1 MRTFTFRKEG
11 TFMSKDFNGIYA
23 PLIKEFVDMKRSL
36 GFKYIGGEFVLLLFD
51 RFTIERNETIIGVTK
66 ELSDVWCRERD
77 NESNSYHYRR
87 CYILGAFSSFLN
99 KKGIR
104 SYIPRTPPLR
114 NVFVPHIFS
123 IKEMERIFMVCDSM
137 QSKNNDLRSSIF
149 IMPALL
155 RTLYG
160 TGVRIGEAL
169 SLINK
174 DVNLEERYFILRDTK
189 NGKDKLVPFS
199 SSLAEILKDYV
210 AHRNKLP
217 IIISDKTPFF
227 VTLRGRVCNRDAIYR
242 RFCKILVLADIPKDC
257 IRVHDLRH
265 TFAVHSLAKMA
276 ESGLDLYCSL
286 PILSTYLGHQSL
298 RATNNYVRLTSE
310 MYPEL
315 IRKID
320 IISFDIFPKV

>member
-1 MRTFTFRKEG
+1 
-11 TFMSKDFNGIYA
+11 MSKDFDGIYA
-23 PLIKEFVDMKRSL
+23 PLMKEFVDMKRSL
-36 GFKYIGGEFVLLLFD
+36 GFKYNGGEFVLSLFD
-51 RFTIERNETIIGVTK
+51 RFTIERKETIIGITK
-66 ELSDVWCRERD
+66 ELSDVWCEERD

-114 NVFVPHIFS
+114 NTFVPHIFS
-123 IKEMERIFMVCDSM
+123 AKEMERIFMVCDSM
-137 QSKNNDLRSSIF
+137 LTGNSDLRSAIF

-155 RTLYG
+155 RTLYS
-160 TGVRIGEAL
+160 TGLRIGEAL

-199 SSLAEILKDYV
+199 LSLAEVLKDYV
-210 AHRNKLP
+210 VHRGKLP
-217 IIISDKTPFF
+217 VITSDNTPFF
-227 VTLRGRVCNRDAIYR
+227 VTLRGGACNRDSIYR
-242 RFCKILVLADIPKDC
+242 RFCKILISADIPKGC
-257 IRVHDLRH
+257 IRLHDLRH
-265 TFAVHSLAKMA
+265 TFAVHALAKMA
-276 ESGLDLYCSL
+276 EEGMDLYCSL

-310 MYPEL
+310 MYPGL
-315 IRKID
+315 IRKVD
-320 IISFDIFPKV
+320 IISFDIFPKM